1 MMMILM
7 KYIDGN
13 DDDIFGDDDNGGGE
27 KGQSVAFHID
37 HKSKTPTPFM
47 TLCSHIRMSNFRAN
61 PIIF

>member
-7 KYIDGN
+7 KYNDGN
-13 DDDIFGDDDNGGGE
+13 DADIAGDDDDGG
-27 KGQSVAFHID
+27 GQSVAFHID

-47 TLCSHIRMSNFRAN
+47 TLWSHIRMSNFRAN

>member
-1 MMMILM
+1 MA
-7 KYIDGN
+7 
-13 DDDIFGDDDNGGGE
+13 GDDDDGG
-27 KGQSVAFHID
+27 GQSVAFHID